1 MKCGTPVRNW
11 PGRAGTRPTTLP
23 EGSMSIKT
31 PAGLQTSGTTEESDD
46 EPRIEGPIPEFDK
59 YGNATGYDY
68 FRCTG
73 CGVEAMRRRDLRDG
87 GCKCDGGWS

>member
-1 MKCGTPVRNW
+1 
-11 PGRAGTRPTTLP
+11 
-23 EGSMSIKT
+23 MSTKDS
-31 PAGLQTSGTTEESDD
+31 AGLQTSGTTEE
-46 EPRIEGPIPEFDK
+46 ELRIEGPIAEFDK
-59 YGNATGYDY
+59 YGDHTGYNY